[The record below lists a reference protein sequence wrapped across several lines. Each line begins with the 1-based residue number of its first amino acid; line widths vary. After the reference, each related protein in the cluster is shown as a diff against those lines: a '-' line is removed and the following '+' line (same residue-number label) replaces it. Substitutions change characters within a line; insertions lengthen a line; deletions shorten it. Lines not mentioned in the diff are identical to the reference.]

1 MRRLFLKVF
10 GLLMFMAVPLFSGF
24 SPDQVKTKDNAGLF
38 LQKTAGIMPIP
49 GYSSSA
55 FYIQMLWVNPD
66 YYPLPSLAVRA
77 RLTQEYSFF
86 VGGSAGLN
94 HADPWYAT
102 SYGLSIYR
110 EMSKRNGKWIIQ
122 AAVMHGDHPD
132 WKNRI
137 TALTVG
143 GLTQIL
149 SLQTGLFVSLNYENG
164 TVRNAMGN
172 FTAEHFYLS
181 SSFIMMWKGWE
192 LSVRGSNR
200 SFGTA
205 FSRSIDL

>member
-1 MRRLFLKVF
+1 
-10 GLLMFMAVPLFSGF
+10 MAIPLFSGL
-24 SPDQVKTKDNAGLF
+24 SPDQVDTKDKAGPF

-55 FYIQMLWVNPD
+55 FYIQMLRVNPD
-66 YYPLPSLAVRA
+66 YNLIPSLSVRA
-77 RLTQEYSFF
+77 RLTQEYSFII
-86 VGGSAGLN
+86 GGSAGLT

-102 SYGLSIYR
+102 SYGLCIHR
-110 EMSKRNGKWIIQ
+110 KMSKRHGEWVIQ

-132 WKNRI
+132 WKNRTI
-137 TALTVG
+137 ALTAG

-149 SLQTGLFVSLNYENG
+149 SLQTGISASLNYENG

-172 FTAEHFYLS
+172 FKAEHFYLS
-181 SSFIMMWKGWE
+181 SSLMLMWKGWE
-192 LSVRGSNR
+192 LSVRGSTR